1 MKIPSISPNSLLP
14 QSRLQMIVGGG
25 AVAQAGIG
33 SPGDMLKKMS
43 PQDLKE
49 LILKQK
55 LICPC
60 TGEVGVCPKLEK
72 LLNFLIEAFNQGNAD
87 KVDRIISHLTD
98 KLAQAMPN
106 PDQQIVLKESPESKS
121 LPQKPMPIAEIPNPD
136 LKQVTVKSSVT
147 ATLEGMME
155 AINTN
160 VTKILTSS
168 VPVLSLAGGASVL
181 AAAAQVQITQP
192 TSPLPSPAQ
201 VSAKPQPLSHPLPP
215 AVTSVLQSLKAMF
228 PVIST
233 FEGMAKV
240 TPQNLPKV
248 VQSIIASVS
257 VTQPQ
262 AMPDV
267 VTRLMTSIVQ
277 NSPQLS
283 APVAKAIITAILM
296 PSPEVPII
304 TLSSPHVAQDT
315 ATPSQPA
322 LSSRLSFTAETLPG
336 LSTQAVHS
344 FKAAPTQ
351 NVALPQVITA
361 IITALVHAQPQP
373 QSQPQFQPKVN
384 VPISTP
390 SSSSPTVLANPTIKS
405 APSSELPL
413 IVTPSSTSTPIASP
427 VSSTPTQNTHHS
439 HPSHELV
446 QVLSTI
452 IQTVAESR
460 PQQVEQAILTSV
472 TQVAIHTPS
481 QLPPLLPV
489 LLSTVLHPSQ
499 VPSPEHAL
507 MPVQKADPTPIKASV
522 PATVIAASDNSPSP
536 QVMGAKSQVS
546 PSVSPIRPA
555 DLASTISTSASTTV
569 TESRSTTANPTAAQN
584 NTQAPVVLTSHAAQV
599 VTQVFSQIALHA
611 PVQLAQSIQ
620 AVFSPMVSIPLAQT
634 AKPIMSPSTS
644 STVSQPLPSA
654 FQSVSH
660 QMGQLLLATPTQS
673 QPSIAQSLAIISS
686 SISPSLA
693 KPLMAL
699 LLSLPPA
706 QGAALAHQLAQ
717 LHPLAMTAIITLLVS
732 LPQSK
737 QMMLVQLILTLTV
750 AQLHQL
756 GDVLTKMDAPTQ
768 AKFIQ
773 VLESLP
779 QQLKPI
785 LIQLLS
791 TLPPSQLD
799 ATLTQLLS
807 LPPHEV
813 EAFLASVLASE
824 DSADKAKKRKKL
836 EDHQKLVQQLAN
848 LDTKISRFEQMG
860 QDALAA
866 WALSIKLRLSSN
878 TKNLA

>member
-1 MKIPSISPNSLLP
+1 MKIPALSPTMPLP
-14 QSRLQMIVGGG
+14 QSKPQMRVGAG
-25 AVAQAGIG
+25 AVDGNPTVIG
-33 SPGDMLKKMS
+33 STGDMLKKMS

-72 LLNFLIEAFNQGNAD
+72 LLDILIEAFNQGNTKKIELITPD
-87 KVDRIISHLTD
+87 LNDR
-98 KLAQAMPN
+98 LAKAMPN
-106 PDQQIVLKESPESKS
+106 PDQQIVLKESPESKP
-121 LPQKPMPIAEIPNPD
+121 LPQNPMPIAELPNPD
-136 LKQVTVKSSVT
+136 LKQVTVKNSVT
-147 ATLEGMME
+147 ATLEAMVE
-155 AINTN
+155 TINTN
-160 VTKILTSS
+160 VSKMLTSP
-168 VPVLSLAGGASVL
+168 VPVLSLAGGAPVQ
-181 AAAAQVQITQP
+181 AAAYQVQITQLTP
-192 TSPLPSPAQ
+192 SSPSPAQ
-201 VSAKPQPLSHPLPP
+201 ASAKPQPLSHPLPP
-215 AVTSVLQSLKAMF
+215 AVTSVVQSLKAMF

-248 VQSIIASVS
+248 VQSILASVS

-267 VTRLMTSIVQ
+267 VTQLMTSIVQ

-296 PSPEVPII
+296 PSPKVPII

-336 LSTQAVHS
+336 LSTQTVHS
-344 FKAAPTQ
+344 FKVVPTQ
-351 NVALPQVITA
+351 NGALPQVITA
-361 IITALVHAQPQP
+361 MITALVHPQPQH
-373 QSQPQFQPKVN
+373 QSQPQFYPKVN
-384 VPISTP
+384 VPMSTP
-390 SSSSPTVLANPTIKS
+390 SGSSPIVLANPTIKS
-405 APSSELPL
+405 EPSSELPL
-413 IVTPSSTSTPIASP
+413 ILTPSSTSTPITSP
-427 VSSTPTQNTHHS
+427 VSSTQTQTSHHS
-439 HPSHELV
+439 HLSHEIV
-446 QVLSTI
+446 QVLSAI

-472 TQVAIHTPS
+472 TQLAIHTPT
-481 QLPPLLPV
+481 QLPPLLPI
-489 LLSTVLHPSQ
+489 LLSTVIHPSQ
-499 VPSPEHAL
+499 APSPEHAM
-507 MPVQKADPTPIKASV
+507 MPVQKADPIPIKASV
-522 PATVIAASDNSPSP
+522 TATVIAASDNSPSP
-536 QVMGAKSQVS
+536 QVMGVKSQVS
-546 PSVSPIRPA
+546 HSVSPIRTA

-569 TESRSTTANPTAAQN
+569 TESRSTTPNPTAAQN
-584 NTQAPVVLTSHAAQV
+584 NTQAPLVLTSHAAQV

-611 PVQLAQSIQ
+611 PAQLAQSIQ
-620 AVFSPMVSIPLAQT
+620 AVFSPMVSIPLAQAT
-634 AKPIMSPSTS
+634 KPIMSPSTS
-644 STVSQPLPSA
+644 STVSQPLPSS

-693 KPLMAL
+693 KPLMVL

-706 QGAALAHQLAQ
+706 QGVALAHQLAQ
-717 LHPLAMTAIITLLVS
+717 LQPQVMTAIITLLVS

-750 AQLHQL
+750 TQLHQL
-756 GDVLTKMDAPTQ
+756 GELLTKMDAPTQ

-807 LPPHEV
+807 LPSHEV
-813 EAFLASVLASE
+813 DAFLASVLASE
-824 DSADKAKKRKKL
+824 DIADKAKKRKKL
-836 EDHQKLVQQLAN
+836 EDHQKLVQQLAT
-848 LDTKISRFEQMG
+848 LDAKISRFEQMG

-866 WALSIKLRLSSN
+866 WALSLKLRLSPN
-878 TKNLA
+878 TRN